1 MTNPKTPPR
10 TRATATAAEPAAAR
24 RAKVAG
30 AAASKSAKSVAKQ
43 SAETAPNS
51 SSEIA
56 HAVVTT
62 SIVPKA
68 KLVRDSF
75 TIPKSEYM
83 VLDGLKVRA
92 ANLTR
97 HVKKSELLRAGIAAL
112 NVMTD
117 KAFLAAL
124 NGVPSLKTGRPKGS
138 EAASPSGKESN

>member
-1 MTNPKTPPR
+1 M
-10 TRATATAAEPAAAR
+10 AR
-24 RAKVAG
+24 RAKAAG
-30 AAASKSAKSVAKQ
+30 ATASKRAKSVAKQ

-83 VLDGLKVRA
+83 VLDGLKGRA

-112 NVMTD
+112 NAMSD
-117 KAFLAAL
+117 KTFLAAL